1 MLHFKSRR
9 RFKPQVGDIPERFAH
24 NGCPDT
30 VMTVGALIAKLSHFP
45 ADLPVEVGD
54 NPGVCLR
61 LVNGVEGQAGDPS
74 VAIEEA
80 M

>member
-24 NGCPDT
+24 TGCPDAVT
-30 VMTVGALIAKLSHFP
+30 TVGALIAELSHFP
-45 ADLPVEVGD
+45 SDLPVEVGD
-54 NPGVCLR
+54 HPGVCVR

-80 M
+80 H